1 MMRSPNPPNRILS
14 PKKNSQAKP
23 IRHSAEIGIS
33 LSQAVSIHY
42 LHSIMKYR
50 PLSDPSEDFRIIV
63 LKSIHHVKNNS
74 FIYEGV
80 HIEIQ
85 CVFQT
90 ASHKNRPPY
99 FALSYMWG
107 EKFPGEIYPAVP
119 ILLDGD
125 VWQVTRSLASALL
138 CLRQD
143 NSDVYVWADA
153 LCINQSDDEEKGSQI
168 RRMRDI
174 YAHASKTKVWLGEN
188 EANERIMQSMYAVG
202 TLAIDSGL
210 FDAMKMM
217 RKAREAGQKLEQ
229 ETYHERI
236 NGLVTELMKTSEV
249 QQFPLVDF
257 RKFSEI
263 PYWSRVWIL
272 QEVAVSSETDFMNG
286 ESPVHLPI
294 LLFRA
299 TTALVT
305 ALIPRSNKASGAA
318 FSVADAISVFIGWK
332 NFSALPIGLSKEY
345 NQIPKRTRNLLQLL
359 SAAHTSFV
367 AKPWVHTEATEPKDR
382 VFALLGLAEDF
393 ALFQDALVYSM
404 TVEEVYRQTASII
417 ISNGGV
423 DLLVY
428 CQPCHTSEDEPK
440 TRNSLL
446 PTWVPDWNTQILHP
460 CNGLPFESPFCASGP
475 IDTTSYFPPPK
486 ILDHNLNHLQLRGLI
501 VDTIELAGTP
511 CTPEKHQ
518 DSDLGRMHTYFE
530 EIRLGC
536 TESDRRL
543 EESGFDIYTDP
554 SARAAAPYLVPIAD
568 RPGNLDGNHFKDSKS
583 AWKKGHTEWKQLI
596 QSAIEGN
603 IQQTTSSAE
612 AIAYIGAMR
621 DMHSRRAFLSKLG
634 YVGLAPQT
642 MVLGDAICIFA
653 EAKFPYIIR
662 KFPGDNQLFSLVG
675 EAYVH
680 GIMYGEFF
688 QRGEF
693 QTKPEWDWV
702 DVTLV

>member
-1 MMRSPNPPNRILS
+1 
-14 PKKNSQAKP
+14 
-23 IRHSAEIGIS
+23 
-33 LSQAVSIHY
+33 
-42 LHSIMKYR
+42 MKYQ
-50 PLSDPSEDFRIIV
+50 PLSDPSDDFRIII
-63 LKSIHHVKNNS
+63 LKSIDHVKNNS
-74 FIYEGV
+74 FIYEGAQ
-80 HIEIQ
+80 IEIQ

-90 ASHKNRPPY
+90 TSHKNRPPY

-125 VWQVTRSLASALL
+125 VWQVTRSLASALI

-153 LCINQSDDEEKGSQI
+153 LCINQSDDEEMGSQI

-188 EANERIMQSMYAVG
+188 EASEKIMQSIYEFG

-210 FDAMKMM
+210 FDAMGML
-217 RKAREAGQKLEQ
+217 RKARDAGQKLEQ
-229 ETYHERI
+229 EKYHERI
-236 NGLVTELMKTSEV
+236 NGLVTELVKTPKV
-249 QQFPLVDF
+249 LQFPLVDF

-272 QEVAVSSETDFMNG
+272 QEVAVSSEAEFMYG
-286 ESPVHLPI
+286 KSPVHLPI

-299 TTALVT
+299 ATAFVT
-305 ALIPRSNKASGAA
+305 VLIPRSNKASGAA
-318 FSVADAISVFIGWK
+318 FSVADCVQAFIGRR
-332 NFSALPIGLSKEY
+332 NFSSLPIGLSKEY
-345 NQIPKRTRNLLQLL
+345 NQVPKRRRNLLQLL

-367 AKPWVHTEATEPKDR
+367 AKPWVRTEATEPKDR

-393 ALFQDALVYSM
+393 ELFQDALEYSM
-404 TVEEVYRQTASII
+404 TVEEVYCRTASII
-417 ISNGGV
+417 ISNGEV

-428 CQPCHTSEDEPK
+428 CQPCHTPEDEPK
-440 TRNSLL
+440 TRNPLL

-460 CNGLPFESPFCASGP
+460 CNGLPFESLFCASGP
-475 IDTTSYFPPPK
+475 IDTTSHFPPPK

-501 VDTIELAGTP
+501 IDTIELAGTP
-511 CTPEKHQ
+511 WTPEKHQ
-518 DSDLGRMHTYFE
+518 DSDFNRMHTYFE

-536 TESDRRL
+536 MESDRRL
-543 EESGFDIYTDP
+543 KESGFDIYTDP
-554 SARAAAPYLVPIAD
+554 STRAAAPYLVPFAD
-568 RPGNLDGNHFKDSKS
+568 RPGNLDGNHFEDSRS
-583 AWKKGHTEWKQLI
+583 AWKKGHTEWKQFLE
-596 QSAIEGN
+596 SAIEGK
-603 IQQTTSSAE
+603 IQQTTPSEES
-612 AIAYIGAMR
+612 IAYIGAMR

-642 MVLGDAICIFA
+642 MILGDVICIFA
-653 EAKFPYIIR
+653 GAKYPYIIR
-662 KFPGDNQLFSLVG
+662 KCPGDDQLFQLVG

-680 GIMYGEFF
+680 GIMYGEVF

-693 QTKPEWDWV
+693 SEWDWV